1 MQPDAKRSATLE
13 PEASPPKGPG
23 VAALGNPVGCLA
35 HVTICVFMRGIAHKS
50 KQYWTP
56 FARLRAAI
64 LQIEEPAAS
73 FAVMSKDS
81 WQQAT
86 PMWYLNH
93 QCGQAEHGCGH
104 HVCGTDVLEAAN
116 RIYLIEG
123 QNRPTAANVKR
134 KFK

>member
-13 PEASPPKGPG
+13 PDASPPKGPG

-35 HVTICVFMRGIAHKS
+35 HVTCVHTWNSSIAHKS

-93 QCGQAEHGCGH
+93 NVAK

-123 QNRPTAANVKR
+123 QNRPTAANVWR